1 LNVAVPRAALAV
13 LLGAGLS
20 SGCSAA
26 PAPADGPAGAITAS
40 GSGRP
45 ATIRVERRDIY
56 STIRLEG
63 VVEAYDAVPVPAAK
77 AGNFVPTPGLANGRP
92 VNAGETIGKIEICAP
107 AATPAAAPSTAPEGQ
122 AAQCIITRTNVTA
135 PVGGVLSGL
144 YPQAV
149 AAGAPVAAVQPP
161 GLHAKLP
168 VVEPSALF
176 SFQTPPK
183 TGKAELIGGPAGF
196 VVTYESLVYVKD
208 SGAVNVYA
216 SIPADVAA
224 FAGLRAVVVFVTNV
238 KDKVPTLPLSA
249 VRGRAGSGQVVVL
262 EPDGRKRTAG
272 VAIGAADDAHVEVT
286 GLDPAVDVLL
296 FPLESDFAG

>member
-1 LNVAVPRAALAV
+1 MNPATLRVALAI

-20 SGCSAA
+20 GGCSG
-26 PAPADGPAGAITAS
+26 PQEPVGGPAGGITTS

-63 VVEAYDAVPVPAAK
+63 IVEAYDAVPVPAAK

-92 VNAGETIGKIEICAP
+92 VSVGDTIGKIEVCVP
-107 AATPAAAPSTAPEGQ
+107 AATPAATPSPAPEGPPP
-122 AAQCIITRTNVTA
+122 CTITRTNVTA
-135 PVGGVLSGL
+135 PVGGLLSGL

-161 GLHAKLP
+161 GFHAKLP
-168 VVEPSALF
+168 VVEPAALF
-176 SFQTPPK
+176 SFQNPPK
-183 TGKAELIGGPAGF
+183 TGKAELVGGPAGF

-208 SGAVNVYA
+208 SGAVNVFA
-216 SIPADVAA
+216 SIPADVPA
-224 FAGLRAVVVFVTNV
+224 FAGLRAIVVFVTNV

-272 VAIGAADDAHVEVT
+272 VTIGAADDAYVEVT
-286 GLDPAVDVLL
+286 GLDPALDVVLY
-296 FPLESDFAG
+296 PLESDFAG

>member
-1 LNVAVPRAALAV
+1 M
-13 LLGAGLS
+13 
-20 SGCSAA
+20 
-26 PAPADGPAGAITAS
+26 
-40 GSGRP
+40 
-45 ATIRVERRDIY
+45 EQRDIY

-63 VVEAYDAVPVPAAK
+63 IVEAYDAVPVPAAK
-77 AGNFVPTPGLANGRP
+77 AGNFVPAAGLANGRSVTP
-92 VNAGETIGKIEICAP
+92 GATIGKIEVCAP
-107 AATPAAAPSTAPEGQ
+107 AATAAAAPSPAPEGQ
-122 AAQCIITRTNVTA
+122 AQCTITRTNVTA

-161 GLHAKLP
+161 GFHAKLP

-176 SFQTPPK
+176 SFRTPPK

-196 VVTYESLVYVKD
+196 VVTYENLVYVKD

-216 SIPADVAA
+216 SIPGDVPA
-224 FAGLRAVVVFVTNV
+224 FAGLRAVVVFVTSV

-272 VAIGAADDAHVEVT
+272 VAIGAADDAYVEVT
-286 GLDPAVDVLL
+286 GLDPALDVLL
-296 FPLESDFAG
+296 YPLESDFAG